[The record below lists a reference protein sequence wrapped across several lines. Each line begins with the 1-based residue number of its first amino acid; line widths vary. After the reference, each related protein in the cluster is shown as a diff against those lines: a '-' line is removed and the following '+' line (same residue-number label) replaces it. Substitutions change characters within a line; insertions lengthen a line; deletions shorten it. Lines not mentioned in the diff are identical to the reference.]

1 MDDEIVKT
9 SFDKIPASDWRR
21 VASRVI
27 SLNLHARDPIS
38 MDLTQSDDLVA
49 MLTRHTGFVAR
60 ENTSIESG
68 CCGGLHDNTWKL
80 FAIKNNKS
88 EFVFVFFNGILLQ

>member
-1 MDDEIVKT
+1 MDGENVKT
-9 SFDKIPASDWRR
+9 PFDKIPASDWRR

-27 SLNLHARDPIS
+27 SLGLHARDPIS

-68 CCGGLHDNTWKL
+68 CCGGLHDNT
-80 FAIKNNKS
+80 
-88 EFVFVFFNGILLQ
+88 